1 MTDRFRKKDVV
12 QRLAR
17 HMGIDE
23 QTPEVWLDVHSD
35 TLSEAFK
42 KGRNVTLPNLSGFY
56 VPPHRESWAFKSN
69 PGQKLRALFGWSSSY
84 RGEL

>member
-42 KGRNVTLPNLSGFY
+42 KGRNVNGIKIAIIY
-56 VPPHRESWAFKSN
+56 CIKGA
-69 PGQKLRALFGWSSSY
+69 
-84 RGEL
+84 